1 MSAQPCPKCAGSL
14 RTRQVNN
21 LLSKY
26 CNRCGSLP
34 FATDV
39 KTGAAIRVDRS
50 GAPHEYRPPVRA
62 SAKGEAA

>member
-1 MSAQPCPKCAGSL
+1 MSAVQTCPKCAGNL

-26 CNRCGSLP
+26 CDRCGSLP

-39 KTGAAIRVDRS
+39 KTGESVFVDRS
-50 GAPHEYRPPVRA
+50 GEPASRRPSPEQA
-62 SAKGEAA
+62 S